1 MPLQTTMVLN
11 MTTSS
16 STSNHNHFDKALQ
29 LYDAANSKDPNNE
42 DENGKEVAKE
52 LLYSHRMLEMLN
64 RYLPDA
70 DDVAKLSVAAQH
82 IERWKSPRS
91 DYPMNR
97 KGYHLWRT
105 NLYKFHAETAAKY
118 LLEAGYDEEFIERVK
133 LAIGKKNLK
142 TNKDTQILED
152 VAALTFLEHYMTAM
166 YKNFP
171 QYDEEKWIDIIIR
184 TWKKMSP
191 AAQQFALSGDVK
203 LPEALVPV
211 IQKAIEKVS

>member
-1 MPLQTTMVLN
+1 
-11 MTTSS
+11 MTTS
-16 STSNHNHFDKALQ
+16 TQQMFDKAIE
-29 LYDAANSKDPNNE
+29 LYDTANKKDPNL
-42 DENGKEVAKE
+42 DTVDGKEISKE
-52 LLYSHRMLEMLN
+52 LIYSQRMLDMIN
-64 RYLPDA
+64 RFKPDA

-105 NLYKFHAETAAKY
+105 KLYKFHADTAAEI
-118 LLEAGYDEEFIERVK
+118 LEEVGYDSETIERVK

-142 TNKDTQILED
+142 TNVDTQILED
-152 VAALTFLEHYMTAM
+152 IAALTFIEHYMMAM
-166 YKNFP
+166 YINFP

-191 AAQQFALSGDVK
+191 DAQEFALSGSVK
-203 LPEALVPV
+203 LPEDLVPV
-211 IQKAIEKVS
+211 IQKAIAKG

>member
-1 MPLQTTMVLN
+1 
-11 MTTSS
+11 MTT
-16 STSNHNHFDKALQ
+16 TAQEKFNKALE
-29 LYDAANSKDPNNE
+29 LYDAANSIDPNI
-42 DENGKEVAKE
+42 EVDNDKQEAPKE
-52 LLYSHRMLEMLN
+52 LLYSKRMLDMIN

-105 NLYKFHAETAAKY
+105 NLYKFHAETAAK
-118 LLEAGYDEEFIERVK
+118 LLEEAGYDDEFIGRVK

-142 TNKDTQILED
+142 TNHDTQILED
-152 VAALTFLEHYMTAM
+152 VAALTFLEHYMMAM
-166 YKNFP
+166 YINFP

-191 AAQQFALSGDVK
+191 AAQAFALSGDVK
-203 LPEALVPV
+203 LVEDLVPV
-211 IQKAIEKVS
+211 IQKALAKAAG

>member
-1 MPLQTTMVLN
+1 
-11 MTTSS
+11 MTSPQ
-16 STSNHNHFDKALQ
+16 HMFDKAIE
-29 LYDAANSKDPNNE
+29 LYNAANSKDPNIE
-42 DENGKEVAKE
+42 QDENGNDVPKE
-52 LLYSHRMLEMLN
+52 LLYSQRMLDMIN
-64 RYLPDA
+64 RFMPEA

-105 NLYKFHAETAAKY
+105 KLYKFHAETAAK
-118 LLEAGYDEEFIERVK
+118 LLQEAGYDDAFIERVK

-142 TNKDTQILED
+142 SNPDTQILEA
-152 VAALTFLEHYMTAM
+152 VAALTFIEHYMMAM
-166 YKNFP
+166 YINFP

-191 AAQQFALSGDVK
+191 QAQEFALSGKLK
-203 LPEALVPV
+203 LPEKLVPV
-211 IQKAIEKVS
+211 ITKAIEKHNEK

>member
-1 MPLQTTMVLN
+1 M
-11 MTTSS
+11 
-16 STSNHNHFDKALQ
+16 STSKQFEKALQ
-29 LYDAANSKDPNNE
+29 LYDEANSQDPNLELDNN
-42 DENGKEVAKE
+42 DKEKPKE
-52 LLYSHRMLEMLN
+52 LLYSHRMLDMLQ

-105 NLYKFHAETAAKY
+105 NLYKFHAETAAK
-118 LLEAGYDEEFIERVK
+118 LLQKAGYDENIIERVK

-142 TNKDTQILED
+142 SNKDTQILED
-152 VAALTFLEHYMTAM
+152 VAALTFIEHYMMAM
-166 YKNFP
+166 YEKFP
-171 QYDEEKWIDIIIR
+171 QYDEDKWIDIIIR

-191 AAQQFALSGDVK
+191 DAQEFALSGKVK
-203 LPEALVPV
+203 LPEPLVPV
-211 IQKAIEKVS
+211 IQKALKKAAE

>member
-1 MPLQTTMVLN
+1 MSASPI
-11 MTTSS
+11 
-16 STSNHNHFDKALQ
+16 FEKALQ
-29 LYDAANSKDPNNE
+29 LYDAANSKDPNIE
-42 DENGKEVAKE
+42 TDYDGKESTKE
-52 LLYSHRMLEMLN
+52 LLYSHRMLDMLN
-64 RYLPDA
+64 RFLPDA
-70 DDVAKLSVAAQH
+70 DEVAKLSVAAQH

-105 NLYKFHAETAAKY
+105 NLYKFHADTAASY
-118 LLEAGYDEEFIERVK
+118 LREAGYDDEFIERVK

-142 TNKDTQILED
+142 NNADTQILED
-152 VAALTFLEHYMTAM
+152 VAALTFIEHYMMKM
-166 YKNFP
+166 YNNFP

-191 AAQQFALSGDVK
+191 DAQQFALSGKVK

-211 IQKAIEKVS
+211 IQKAVELDK